1 MSSKLKKSLLLL
13 IGIPVLMYTLSNCSM
28 GPDFQK
34 PEVETPAQ
42 YRYDSLKV
50 DSVAVLKWWDLFNDP
65 VLDTLIITAL
75 RENKDL
81 LIAISRIEE
90 ARARLGFTGADQYP
104 KLDIKADA
112 RRGNLNAKQ
121 LGVEQT
127 GNAFFIGPVLS
138 WEIDFWGK
146 FRRATESARAQLLAS
161 EFSLRTVQISLISE
175 VISTYFLMVDYRQRL
190 EIAKNTLVA
199 REKSLNIIQHRFD
212 KGIVAEID
220 LNQSQIQ
227 KEIAAVAIPIFERLS
242 AQTENALRILLG
254 KLPGEVEHG
263 YPLHDQLIPPE
274 IPTGLPSDLLVRR
287 PDIAEAEYLLMAQ
300 NANIGVAVAKMFPSI
315 SLTGLL
321 GIASS
326 DLSTLTDGGAAW
338 SISGGLLGPLFNF
351 NKNTLRVEI
360 EEARTEQALYKYE
373 NTILNAIREVEDAL
387 IEVETY
393 KRQLAAKQRQ
403 FNAAKNAEYLSQQR
417 YDQGVTSYLEV
428 LESQR
433 SSFTAEL
440 ELSEVKK
447 DYLNA
452 YVKLYKALGGGWVS
466 VDEMQEAEKQTE
478 MDKELLNNNDES
490 GN

>member
-1 MSSKLKKSLLLL
+1 MKKLLLLL

-28 GPDFQK
+28 GPDFHK

-50 DSVAVLKWWDLFNDP
+50 DSVAMLKWWDLFNDP

-112 RRGNLNAKQ
+112 LRGNIQSKQ
-121 LGVEQT
+121 FGTEQT
-127 GNAFFIGPVLS
+127 NNAFFIGPVLS

-161 EFSLRTVQISLISE
+161 KFSLRTVQISLISE

-227 KEIAAVAIPIFERLS
+227 KEIAAVAIPVFERLS

-254 KLPGEVEHG
+254 KLPGEIEQG
-263 YPLHDQLIPPE
+263 YPLHDQLIPPP
-274 IPTGLPSDLLVRR
+274 IPTGLPSDLLARR

-373 NTILNAIREVEDAL
+373 NTILNAFREVEDAL

-403 FNAAKNAEYLSQQR
+403 FNAAKNAENLSQQR

-433 SSFTAEL
+433 SSFNAEL

-466 VDEMQEAEKQTE
+466 VDEMWEAEKQAE
-478 MDKELLNNNDES
+478 MDEGLLNNDDES

>member
-1 MSSKLKKSLLLL
+1 MMKSKMKKSLLLL
-13 IGIPVLMYTLSNCSM
+13 IGIPVLIYTLSSCSM

-34 PEVETPAQ
+34 PKIETPVQ

-50 DSVAVLKWWDLFNDP
+50 DSVATLKWWDLFNDS
-65 VLDTLIITAL
+65 VLDTLIVTAL
-75 RENKDL
+75 RENKNL
-81 LIAISRIEE
+81 LVAISRIEE
-90 ARARLGFTGADQYP
+90 ARANLGFTGADQYP
-104 KLDIKADA
+104 KLGIQGDA
-112 RRGNLNAKQ
+112 SRSNLISKS
-121 LGVEQT
+121 LGSSEI
-127 GNAFFIGPVLS
+127 NNSFFIGPVLS

-175 VISTYFLMVDYRQRL
+175 VISTYFLLLDYRQRL
-190 EIAKNTLVA
+190 EIANNTLAA

-227 KEIAAVAIPIFERLS
+227 KEIAAVAIPVFERLA

-254 KLPGEVEHG
+254 KLPGEIELGH
-263 YPLHDQLIPPE
+263 PPPNQIIPPD
-274 IPTGLPSDLLVRR
+274 IPAGLPSDLLVRR

-315 SLTGLL
+315 SLTGIL
-321 GIASS
+321 GLASG

-338 SISGGLLGPLFNF
+338 SLSGGLLGPLFNF

-360 EEARTEQALYKYE
+360 EEARTEQAFYIYE
-373 NTILNAIREVEDAL
+373 NTVLNAFREVEDAL

-403 FNAAKNAEYLSQQR
+403 FNAAKNAENLSLQR

-433 SSFTAEL
+433 SSFNAEL

-452 YVKLYKALGGGWVS
+452 YVKLYKALGGGWITKE
-466 VDEMQEAEKQTE
+466 EMEEAENQTVSE
-478 MDKELLNNNDES
+478 
-490 GN
+490 

>member
-1 MSSKLKKSLLLL
+1 MSSKLKKSCLL
-13 IGIPVLMYTLSNCSM
+13 ILGIPILLYAFYSCAV

-34 PEVETPAQ
+34 PQVETPAQ

-50 DSVAVLKWWDLFNDP
+50 DSVAILKWWDLFNDP
-65 VLDTLIITAL
+65 LLDTIIVTAL
-75 RENKDL
+75 RENKNL

-90 ARARLGFTGADQYP
+90 ARANLGFTGADQYP

-112 RRGNLNAKQ
+112 LRGNINSKQ
-121 LGVEQT
+121 IGIEQT
-127 GNAFFIGPVLS
+127 NNAFFIGPVLS
-138 WEIDFWGK
+138 WELDFWGK

-161 EFSLRTVQISLISE
+161 EYSLRTVQISLISE
-175 VISTYFLMVDYRQRL
+175 VISTYFLLIDYRQRL
-190 EIAKNTLVA
+190 EISKYTLAA
-199 REKSLNIIQHRFD
+199 REKSLNIIQERFN

-220 LNQSQIQ
+220 INQSQIQ
-227 KEIAAVAIPIFERLS
+227 KEIAAVAVPFFERL
-242 AQTENALRILLG
+242 AGQTENALRILLG
-254 KLPGEVEHG
+254 KLPGEIVHG
-263 YPLHDQLIPPE
+263 YQMQDEVIPPD

-300 NANIGVAVAKMFPSI
+300 NANIGVAVAQMFPSI
-315 SLTGLL
+315 SLTGLF
-321 GIASS
+321 GAASN

-338 SISGGLLGPLFNF
+338 SLSGGLLGPLFNF
-351 NKNTLRVEI
+351 NKNTARVEI

-373 NTILNAIREVEDAL
+373 NTVLNAFREVEDAL
-387 IEVETY
+387 IEVETF

-403 FNAAKNAEYLSQQR
+403 FNAAKNAENLSQQR

-452 YVKLYKALGGGWVS
+452 YVKLYKALGGGWIS
-466 VDEMQEAEKQTE
+466 VEEMQEAEK
-478 MDKELLNNNDES
+478 
-490 GN
+490 